1 MTTQSAV
8 LQLVFEID
16 SAGASNTTYV
26 TRHASDNDLTLKID
40 RRGREPSLMQHRD
53 AHLTAGRTRPHEPRR
68 MHHRDA

>member
-26 TRHASDNDLTLKID
+26 TDT
-40 RRGREPSLMQHRD
+40 RRTTTSR
-53 AHLTAGRTRPHEPRR
+53 
-68 MHHRDA
+68 